1 MELLASWVVADGGVV
16 PPEEYTAPKQAGSE
30 PTGPEPAE
38 SAPAAPEC
46 AFPEW
51 PSPVRTSQQEV
62 GIVKLQVVSWVG
74 EPLEGADSKWRDLE
88 G

>member
-16 PPEEYTAPKQAGSE
+16 PPEEY
-30 PTGPEPAE
+30 
-38 SAPAAPEC
+38 AAPEQVASEPAGLELAKPAPAVPEH

-51 PSPVRTSQQEV
+51 PSAVWTSQQEV
-62 GIVKLQVVSWVG
+62 GIVKLQVVPWVG
-74 EPLEGADSKWRDLE
+74 GLPEGADSKWRDLE